1 MWPRGQ
7 GTIKGITVDEL
18 KMPEL
23 DCKIILGNTYHL
35 GNRPGGETM
44 AAMGGLHSFMAWDRC
59 LLTDSGGFQMVSLLH
74 LAKITEDGV
83 LFASPSD
90 GSEMLLTPEMS
101 MQLQN
106 KIGARAG
113 ADAAAVCCCC
123 CCAYSCCC
131 CCCCCCCCFVVI
143 VAGCCCIA
151 VTDAAPA
158 ALPLLLPPTL
168 PHGLRSHG
176 LAPARHGRVGHHD
189 GARRRG
195 PEHDGGPGAVPGG
208 GAPHAALDRPL
219 HRRARPQGGAEPV
232 WDCAGVRVRVHVCVC
247 CCSCVVFRECACA
260 CVYVRVCVFRCVGV
274 GEGRCMCACVYV
286 CICAFHVCVHVCSV
300 VFVRV
305 RHLGRIYAG
314 WA

>member
-1 MWPRGQ
+1 MWPRTRDAAAPATRHREHARVYARRHTGAFGALWRPHNTAVQDWAFVWPRGQ

-168 PHGLRSHG
+168 PHGLHSHG
-176 LAPARHGRVGHHD
+176 LAPARQGRT
-189 GARRRG
+189 
-195 PEHDGGPGAVPGG
+195 
-208 GAPHAALDRPL
+208 
-219 HRRARPQGGAEPV
+219 
-232 WDCAGVRVRVHVCVC
+232 
-247 CCSCVVFRECACA
+247 S
-260 CVYVRVCVFRCVGV
+260 
-274 GEGRCMCACVYV
+274 
-286 CICAFHVCVHVCSV
+286 
-300 VFVRV
+300 
-305 RHLGRIYAG
+305 
-314 WA
+314 